1 MKRTVFKTIAWLLA
15 ALLTFGS
22 LAVCTGES
30 DDPTKHLPVTVFDGS
45 SLLYSIVRSRA
56 SDDQVKAVAD
66 GLTEKLSELTSTD
79 VKHGSDLLAK
89 DESTKNSNPEILL
102 GLTDRD
108 ESAAEHERLRYNDW
122 SVTVTEYKILISAHL
137 PENLQLAADWFVSKL
152 TKGSDGKITLGEV
165 CTHSSEDGI
174 SLEIDGAPVSDF
186 VLVTAEKATEKE
198 KEFAEKLRLEIAQK
212 TNLVLK
218 TVTDKTEKAEHEI
231 IVGNTS
237 RGTAKTVNEF
247 GYSAE
252 ISDGSLYLNAGC
264 TTAYDKLLSDIV
276 TKYLKDKTKVTAD
289 SAISGEISSDLR
301 FMSSNV
307 CFTED
312 YDNEYRMHCLAE
324 TYLKY
329 KPDVLCLQEARPELA
344 SMISSLVGSSYAA
357 VPFTSSDRPLVYQQI
372 LYRSDLFELV
382 DYGFTRFRENVIPW
396 GVSWAVLKRISDG
409 KQFCAM
415 STHYSIITD
424 TYDPGEQNHVKGV
437 ELRKNDTDTILKVIE
452 AVRNSYKGIPVILG
466 GDFNANLGSN
476 DLKAL
481 DSSEFMRNAIET
493 ADIYA
498 NKNTHTAHD
507 FSVMPHNG
515 TGMIDHI
522 YTSTDTVT
530 VLRQD
535 LVADGVVIQGSD
547 HCPVYADIILR

>member
-1 MKRTVFKTIAWLLA
+1 MKRTVFKTLAWLLA
-15 ALLTFGS
+15 AILAFGS
-22 LAVCTGES
+22 LTACTDES
-30 DDPTKHLPVTVFDGS
+30 ADNTKYLPVTVFDGS

-56 SDDQVKAVAD
+56 SGNEVTAIAD
-66 GLTEKLSELTSTD
+66 GLAEKLSELTSTE
-79 VKHGSDLLAK
+79 VKHVADLLSK
-89 DESTKNSNPEILL
+89 DESTKNANPEILL
-102 GLTDRD
+102 GLTERD
-108 ESAAEHERLRYNDW
+108 ESAAEHQRLRYNDW
-122 SVTVTEYKILISAHL
+122 SVTVTEHKILISAHL
-137 PENLQLAADWFVSKL
+137 PENLKLAADWFVSKL

-165 CTHSSEDGI
+165 YTHSSEGGI

-198 KEFAEKLRLEIAQK
+198 TAFAEKFRLEIAQK
-212 TNLVLK
+212 TNVVLK
-218 TVTDKTEKAEHEI
+218 TVTDKDEKAEHEI
-231 IVGNTS
+231 VVGKTS
-237 RGTAKTVNEF
+237 RGTAKAVNEL

-252 ISDGSLYLNAGC
+252 VSDGSLYLNAGC
-264 TTAYDKLLSDIV
+264 TTAYDALLREISA
-276 TKYLKDKTKVTAD
+276 KYLKDKTDVTAD
-289 SAISGEISSDLR
+289 SAISGEIASDLR

-329 KPDVLCLQEARPELA
+329 KPDVLCLQEARPELT
-344 SMISSLVGSSYAA
+344 SMISSLIGSSYAA
-357 VPFTSSDRPLVYQQI
+357 VPFTGTDRPLVYQQI

-424 TYDPGEQNHVKGV
+424 TYDPGEQNNVKGV
-437 ELRKNDTDTILKVIE
+437 ELRKNDTETVLGVIE
-452 AVRNSYKGIPVILG
+452 AVRSSYAEIPVILG
-466 GDFNANLGSN
+466 GDFNATKGSKE
-476 DLKAL
+476 LRAL
-481 DSSEFMRNAIET
+481 DSSKLMRNAIET

-498 NKNTHTAHD
+498 NKNTHTAHN
-507 FSVMPHNG
+507 FSIMPHTG

-522 YTSTDTVT
+522 YISTDTVT

>member
-1 MKRTVFKTIAWLLA
+1 MKRTVFKTLAWLLA
-15 ALLTFGS
+15 AILAFGS
-22 LAVCTGES
+22 LTACTDES
-30 DDPTKHLPVTVFDGS
+30 ADNTKYLPVTVFDGS

-56 SDDQVKAVAD
+56 SGNEVTAIAD
-66 GLTEKLSELTSTD
+66 GLAEKLSELTSTE
-79 VKHGSDLLAK
+79 VKHVADLLSK
-89 DESTKNSNPEILL
+89 DESTKNANPEILL
-102 GLTDRD
+102 GLTERD
-108 ESAAEHERLRYNDW
+108 ESAAEHQRLRYNDW
-122 SVTVTEYKILISAHL
+122 SVTVTEHKILISAHL
-137 PENLQLAADWFVSKL
+137 PENLKLAADWFVSKL
-152 TKGSDGKITLGEV
+152 TKGSDGKIALGEV
-165 CTHSSEDGI
+165 YTHFSEGGI

-198 KEFAEKLRLEIAQK
+198 TAFAEKLRLEIAQK
-212 TNLVLK
+212 TNVVLK
-218 TVTDKTEKAEHEI
+218 TVTDKDEKAEHEI
-231 IVGNTS
+231 VVGKTS
-237 RGTAKTVNEF
+237 RGTAKAVNEL

-252 ISDGSLYLNAGC
+252 VSHGSLYLNAGC
-264 TTAYDKLLSDIV
+264 TTAYDALFREISA
-276 TKYLKDKTKVTAD
+276 KYLKDKTDVTAD
-289 SAISGEISSDLR
+289 SAISGEVASDLR

-329 KPDVLCLQEARPELA
+329 KPDVLCLQEARPELT
-344 SMISSLVGSSYAA
+344 SMISSLIGSSYAA
-357 VPFTSSDRPLVYQQI
+357 VPFTGTDRPLVYQQI

-424 TYDPGEQNHVKGV
+424 TYDPGEQNNVKGV
-437 ELRKNDTDTILKVIE
+437 ELRNNDTETVLGVIE
-452 AVRNSYKGIPVILG
+452 AVRSSYAEIPVILG
-466 GDFNANLGSN
+466 GDFNATKGSKE
-476 DLKAL
+476 LRAL
-481 DSSEFMRNAIET
+481 DSSKLMRNAIET

-498 NKNTHTAHD
+498 NKNTHTAHN
-507 FSVMPHNG
+507 FSIMPHTG